1 MKPNQ
6 DPAPWELRP
15 EDVEKRV
22 MGNQFEDCLSC
33 RITGATAFIGLGA
46 YTYYTGMRNLRRQE
60 KAIMAS
66 PTKYKLGSRQLAVA
80 TLSASLVGLGL
91 YRAFN

>member
-1 MKPNQ
+1 MSNYWCVIASAYIYNSMLTLNRA
-6 DPAPWELRP
+6 AP
-15 EDVEKRV
+15 
-22 MGNQFEDCLSC
+22 
-33 RITGATAFIGLGA
+33 GATAFIGLGA